1 MASPKKLSKFSV
13 GERIHYLR
21 GIRGFTQADLAKLTR
36 LSQST
41 IAQIETGKKD
51 PSLKTLEKITDAL
64 NIQMAVLFATED
76 VHVFDMKRLKSK
88 YKKVDDLNETLYFA
102 LGKVVAYAK
111 DIAFIK

>member
-21 GIRGFTQADLAKLTR
+21 VIRGLTQADLAKLTK

-51 PSLKTLEKITDAL
+51 PSLKTLEKITAAL
-64 NIQMAVLFATED
+64 NVQMAVLFATED

-111 DIAFIK
+111 DISFIK